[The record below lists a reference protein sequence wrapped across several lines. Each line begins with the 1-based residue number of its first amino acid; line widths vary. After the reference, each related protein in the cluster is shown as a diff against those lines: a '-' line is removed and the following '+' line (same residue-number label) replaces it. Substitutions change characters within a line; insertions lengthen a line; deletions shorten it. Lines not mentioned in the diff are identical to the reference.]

1 MSNTLD
7 GTSRVFVE
15 LTEAQIKERE
25 EEIERMVRDIAEG
38 FVEEDGDAKD
48 LAIEEFMDAFAVF
61 GNDYAEHRIAQ
72 REAQPPAPVSPP
84 AVTDAEWYPH
94 GFAAQLERAPSLLS
108 PPGSQVVLDR
118 ATVDSLA
125 HWLRTLPK
133 TVSTR
138 SGLAPKGGGE

>member
-84 AVTDAEWYPH
+84 AVTDAEVTAGEADSFWLAVTGNQVHSEHHFMPKLRK
-94 GFAAQLERAPSLLS
+94 ALS
-108 PPGSQVVLDR
+108 DFLIR
-118 ATVDSLA
+118 
-125 HWLRTLPK
+125 R
-133 TVSTR
+133 TR
-138 SGLAPKGGGE
+138 SGQRSPSGGSDA